1 MLTENSNKKFYCK
14 SCDYYAKRKGDLKK
28 HFNSKKH
35 NASKMLVKN
44 SKFNCDCGKEYVHES
59 SFYRHKTKCKIIL
72 LKNENEKDEKN
83 ENEKNKNEKDEKNKN
98 EKEKNEKEKS
108 DQTIILLNKI
118 MNDNKIMQEKLLNME
133 TLIPNISNTT
143 NNTYTNNNVINV
155 QMFLTENCSDAM
167 SIQNFAKQ
175 LSVTIDDLC
184 KSKKECITQVVLNS
198 LMPLSVSERP
208 FHCTN
213 LNKSEWFIKDENTG
227 WEEDNGE
234 KLIKNAELGIQ
245 KKWLNEFENQY
256 PNWMS
261 NDRLKEKYVEIAG
274 STSCEL
280 PEKIKIKLLKILG
293 TEAMLNRNNIIVN
306 D

>member
-59 SFYRHKTKCKIIL
+59 SFYRHKTKCKISL
-72 LKNENEKDEKN
+72 L
-83 ENEKNKNEKDEKNKN
+83 KN
-98 EKEKNEKEKS
+98 EKEKEEKDEKDNS
-108 DQTIILLNKI
+108 DQTIKLLNKI
-118 MNDNKIMQEKLLNME
+118 MDDNKKLQEKLLNME
-133 TLIPNISNTT
+133 TLIPTISNTT

-167 SIQNFAKQ
+167 TIQNFAKH
-175 LSVTIDDLC
+175 LSVTLDDLC
-184 KSKKECITQVVLNS
+184 KSKKDCITQVVLKS
-198 LMPLSVSERP
+198 LMPLSVNERP

-213 LNKSEWFIKDENTG
+213 LTKSKWFIKDENTG

-234 KLIKNAELGIQ
+234 KLIKNAEMGIQ

-274 STSCEL
+274 STSCKL

>member
-1 MLTENSNKKFYCK
+1 MDDNKK
-14 SCDYYAKRKGDLKK
+14 L
-28 HFNSKKH
+28 
-35 NASKMLVKN
+35 
-44 SKFNCDCGKEYVHES
+44 
-59 SFYRHKTKCKIIL
+59 
-72 LKNENEKDEKN
+72 
-83 ENEKNKNEKDEKNKN
+83 
-98 EKEKNEKEKS
+98 
-108 DQTIILLNKI
+108 
-118 MNDNKIMQEKLLNME
+118 QEKLVNME
-133 TLIPNISNTT
+133 TLIPTISNTT

-167 SIQNFAKQ
+167 TIQNFAKH
-175 LSVTIDDLC
+175 LSVTLDDLC
-184 KSKKECITQVVLNS
+184 KSKKDCITQVVLKS
-198 LMPLSVSERP
+198 LMPLSVNERP

-213 LNKSEWFIKDENTG
+213 LTKSKWFIKDENTG

-234 KLIKNAELGIQ
+234 KLIKNAEMGIQ

-274 STSCEL
+274 STSCKL

>member
-59 SFYRHKTKCKIIL
+59 SFYRHKTKCKISL
-72 LKNENEKDEKN
+72 L
-83 ENEKNKNEKDEKNKN
+83 KN
-98 EKEKNEKEKS
+98 EKEKEEKDEKDNS
-108 DQTIILLNKI
+108 DQTIKLLNKI
-118 MNDNKIMQEKLLNME
+118 MDDNKKLQEKLLNME
-133 TLIPNISNTT
+133 TLIPTISNTT

-167 SIQNFAKQ
+167 TIQNFAKH
-175 LSVTIDDLC
+175 LSVTLDDLC
-184 KSKKECITQVVLNS
+184 KSKKDCITQVVLKS
-198 LMPLSVSERP
+198 LMPLSVNERP

-213 LNKSEWFIKDENTG
+213 LTKSKWFIKDENTG

-234 KLIKNAELGIQ
+234 KLIKNAEMGIQ

-274 STSCEL
+274 STSCKL

-293 TEAMLNRNNIIVN
+293 TEAMLNKNNIIVN

>member
-59 SFYRHKTKCKIIL
+59 SFYRHKTKCKISL
-72 LKNENEKDEKN
+72 L
-83 ENEKNKNEKDEKNKN
+83 KN
-98 EKEKNEKEKS
+98 EKEKEEKDEKDEKDNS
-108 DQTIILLNKI
+108 DQTIKLLNKI
-118 MNDNKIMQEKLLNME
+118 MDDNKKLQEKLLNME
-133 TLIPNISNTT
+133 TLIPTISNTT

-167 SIQNFAKQ
+167 TIQNFAKH
-175 LSVTIDDLC
+175 LSVTLDDLC
-184 KSKKECITQVVLNS
+184 KSKKDCITQVVLKS
-198 LMPLSVSERP
+198 LMPLSVNERP

-213 LNKSEWFIKDENTG
+213 LTKSKWFIKDENTG

-234 KLIKNAELGIQ
+234 KLIKNAEMGIQ

-274 STSCEL
+274 STSCKL

>member
-1 MLTENSNKKFYCK
+1 MLTENSNKKFYCE

-35 NASKMLVKN
+35 NASKLLVKN
-44 SKFNCDCGKEYVHES
+44 SKFKCDCGKEYVHDS

-72 LKNENEKDEKN
+72 LKNE
-83 ENEKNKNEKDEKNKN
+83 
-98 EKEKNEKEKS
+98 KEKNEKEKS
-108 DQTIILLNKI
+108 DQTIT
-118 MNDNKIMQEKLLNME
+118 LLNME
-133 TLIPNISNTT
+133 TLIPNIGNTT
-143 NNTYTNNNVINV
+143 NNNTYTNNNVINV
-155 QMFLTENCSDAM
+155 QMFLTKNCSDAM

-184 KSKKECITQVVLNS
+184 KSKKDCITQVVLKS
-198 LMPLSVSERP
+198 LMPLSVNERP

-293 TEAMLNRNNIIVN
+293 TETMLNKNNIILKN
-306 D
+306 

>member
-59 SFYRHKTKCKIIL
+59 SFYRHKTKCKISL
-72 LKNENEKDEKN
+72 L
-83 ENEKNKNEKDEKNKN
+83 KN
-98 EKEKNEKEKS
+98 EKEKEEKDEKDNS
-108 DQTIILLNKI
+108 DQTIKLLNKI
-118 MNDNKIMQEKLLNME
+118 MDDNKKLQEKLLNME
-133 TLIPNISNTT
+133 TLIPTISNTT

-167 SIQNFAKQ
+167 TIQNFAKH
-175 LSVTIDDLC
+175 LSVTLDDLC
-184 KSKKECITQVVLNS
+184 KSKKDCITQVVLKS
-198 LMPLSVSERP
+198 LMPLSVNERP

-213 LNKSEWFIKDENTG
+213 LTKSKWFIKDENTG

-234 KLIKNAELGIQ
+234 KLIKNAEMGIQ

>member
-1 MLTENSNKKFYCK
+1 MDNSNNKFYCDK
-14 SCDYYAKRKGDLKK
+14 CDYYAKRKGDLKK
-28 HFNSKKH
+28 HFKSKKH

-44 SKFNCDCGKEYVHES
+44 SKFKCECGKEYVHDS
-59 SFYRHKTKCKIIL
+59 SFYRHKIKCKNFL
-72 LKNENEKDEKN
+72 LKNK
-83 ENEKNKNEKDEKNKN
+83 
-98 EKEKNEKEKS
+98 KETS
-108 DQTIILLNKI
+108 DQTLKLLNKI
-118 MNDNKIMQEKLLNME
+118 MDDNKIMQEKLLNIE

-143 NNTYTNNNVINV
+143 YTNSNVINV

-184 KSKKECITQVVLNS
+184 KSKKDCITQVVLKS
-198 LMPLSVSERP
+198 LIPLSVNERP

-245 KKWLNEFENQY
+245 KKWLNEFEKQY

-293 TEAMLNRNNIIVN
+293 TEAKLDKKNLILNN
-306 D
+306 

>member
-59 SFYRHKTKCKIIL
+59 SFYRHKTKCKISL
-72 LKNENEKDEKN
+72 LKNEKEEKDEKDN
-83 ENEKNKNEKDEKNKN
+83 
-98 EKEKNEKEKS
+98 S
-108 DQTIILLNKI
+108 DQTIKLLNKI
-118 MNDNKIMQEKLLNME
+118 MDDNKKLQEKLLNME
-133 TLIPNISNTT
+133 TLIPTISNTT

-167 SIQNFAKQ
+167 TIQNFAKH
-175 LSVTIDDLC
+175 LSVTLDDLC
-184 KSKKECITQVVLNS
+184 KSKKDCITQVVLKS
-198 LMPLSVSERP
+198 LMPLSVNERP

-213 LNKSEWFIKDENTG
+213 LTKSKWFIKDENTG

-234 KLIKNAELGIQ
+234 KLIKNAEMGIQ
-245 KKWLNEFENQY
+245 KKWLNEFESQY

-261 NDRLKEKYVEIAG
+261 NDTQKDKYVQIAG
-274 STSCEL
+274 STSSEL
-280 PEKIKIKLLKILG
+280 PEKIKLKILR
-293 TEAMLNRNNIIVN
+293 ELSAEVPLSKDIIIC
-306 D
+306 

>member
-1 MLTENSNKKFYCK
+1 MLTEKSNKIFYCE

-28 HFNSKKH
+28 HFMSKKH

-44 SKFNCDCGKEYVHES
+44 SKFKCDCGKEYVHDS

-72 LKNENEKDEKN
+72 LKNEKE
-83 ENEKNKNEKDEKNKN
+83 KN
-98 EKEKNEKEKS
+98 EKEKNEKDNS
-108 DQTIILLNKI
+108 DQTIKLLNKI
-118 MNDNKIMQEKLLNME
+118 MDDNKKLQEKLVNME
-133 TLIPNISNTT
+133 TLIPTISNTT

-167 SIQNFAKQ
+167 TIQNFAKH
-175 LSVTIDDLC
+175 LSVTLDDLC
-184 KSKKECITQVVLNS
+184 KSKKDCITQVVLKS
-198 LMPLSVSERP
+198 LMPLSVNERP

-213 LNKSEWFIKDENTG
+213 LTKSKWFIKDEHTG

-306 D
+306 N

>member
-59 SFYRHKTKCKIIL
+59 SFYRHKTKCKISL
-72 LKNENEKDEKN
+72 L
-83 ENEKNKNEKDEKNKN
+83 KN
-98 EKEKNEKEKS
+98 EKEKEEKDEKDNS
-108 DQTIILLNKI
+108 DQTIKLLNKI
-118 MNDNKIMQEKLLNME
+118 MDDNKKLQEKLLNME
-133 TLIPNISNTT
+133 TLIPTISNTT

-167 SIQNFAKQ
+167 TIQNFAKH
-175 LSVTIDDLC
+175 LSVTLDDLC
-184 KSKKECITQVVLNS
+184 KSKKDCITQVVLKS
-198 LMPLSVSERP
+198 LMPLSVNERP

-213 LNKSEWFIKDENTG
+213 LTKSKWFIKDENTG

-234 KLIKNAELGIQ
+234 KLIKNAEMGIQ

-261 NDRLKEKYVEIAG
+261 NDKLKEKYVEIAG
-274 STSCEL
+274 STSCKL

-306 D
+306 G

>member
-59 SFYRHKTKCKIIL
+59 SFYRHKTKCKISL
-72 LKNENEKDEKN
+72 L
-83 ENEKNKNEKDEKNKN
+83 KN
-98 EKEKNEKEKS
+98 EKEKEEKDEKDNS
-108 DQTIILLNKI
+108 DQTIKLLNKI
-118 MNDNKIMQEKLLNME
+118 MDDNKKLQEKLLNME
-133 TLIPNISNTT
+133 TLIPTISNTT

-167 SIQNFAKQ
+167 TIQNFAKH
-175 LSVTIDDLC
+175 LSVTLDDLC
-184 KSKKECITQVVLNS
+184 KSKKDCITQVVLKS
-198 LMPLSVSERP
+198 LMPLSVNERP

-213 LNKSEWFIKDENTG
+213 LTKSKWFIKDENTG

-234 KLIKNAELGIQ
+234 KLIKNAEMGIQ

-306 D
+306 G

>member
-59 SFYRHKTKCKIIL
+59 SFYRHKTKCKISL
-72 LKNENEKDEKN
+72 L
-83 ENEKNKNEKDEKNKN
+83 KN
-98 EKEKNEKEKS
+98 EKEKEEKDEKDNS
-108 DQTIILLNKI
+108 DQTIKLLNKI
-118 MNDNKIMQEKLLNME
+118 MDDNKKLQEKLVNME
-133 TLIPNISNTT
+133 TLLPTISNTT

-167 SIQNFAKQ
+167 TIQNFAKH
-175 LSVTIDDLC
+175 LSVTLDDLC
-184 KSKKECITQVVLNS
+184 KSKKDCITQVVLKS
-198 LMPLSVSERP
+198 LMPLSVNERP

-213 LNKSEWFIKDENTG
+213 LTKSKWFIKDENTG

-234 KLIKNAELGIQ
+234 KLIKNAEMGIQ

-274 STSCEL
+274 STSCKL

-293 TEAMLNRNNIIVN
+293 TEAMLNKNNIIVN
-306 D
+306 N

>member
-59 SFYRHKTKCKIIL
+59 SFYRHKTKCKISL
-72 LKNENEKDEKN
+72 L
-83 ENEKNKNEKDEKNKN
+83 KN
-98 EKEKNEKEKS
+98 EKEKEEKDEKDNS
-108 DQTIILLNKI
+108 DQTIKLLNKI
-118 MNDNKIMQEKLLNME
+118 MDDNKKLQEKLLNME
-133 TLIPNISNTT
+133 TLIPTISNTT

-167 SIQNFAKQ
+167 TIQNFAKH
-175 LSVTIDDLC
+175 LSVTLDDLC
-184 KSKKECITQVVLNS
+184 KSKKDCITQVVLKS
-198 LMPLSVSERP
+198 LMPLSVNERP

-213 LNKSEWFIKDENTG
+213 LTKSKWFIKDENTG

-234 KLIKNAELGIQ
+234 KLIKNAEMGIQ

-261 NDRLKEKYVEIAG
+261 NDKLKEKYVEIAG

>member
-1 MLTENSNKKFYCK
+1 MLVDNSNNKFYCDK
-14 SCDYYAKRKGDLKK
+14 CDYYAKRKGDLKK
-28 HFNSKKH
+28 HFKSKKH

-44 SKFNCDCGKEYVHES
+44 SKFKCECGKEYVHDS
-59 SFYRHKTKCKIIL
+59 SFYRHKMKCKNFL
-72 LKNENEKDEKN
+72 LKNK
-83 ENEKNKNEKDEKNKN
+83 
-98 EKEKNEKEKS
+98 KETS
-108 DQTIILLNKI
+108 DQTLKLLNKI
-118 MNDNKIMQEKLLNME
+118 MDDNKIMQEKLLNIE

-143 NNTYTNNNVINV
+143 YTNSNVINV

-184 KSKKECITQVVLNS
+184 KSKKDCITQVVLKS
-198 LMPLSVSERP
+198 LIPLSVNERP

-245 KKWLNEFENQY
+245 KKWLNEFEKQY

-293 TEAMLNRNNIIVN
+293 TEAKLDKKNLILNN
-306 D
+306 

>member
-14 SCDYYAKRKGDLKK
+14 SCDYYANRKGDLKK

-59 SFYRHKTKCKIIL
+59 SFYRHKTKCKISL
-72 LKNENEKDEKN
+72 L
-83 ENEKNKNEKDEKNKN
+83 KN
-98 EKEKNEKEKS
+98 EKEKEEKDEKDNS
-108 DQTIILLNKI
+108 DQTIKLLNKI
-118 MNDNKIMQEKLLNME
+118 MDDNKKLQEKLLNME
-133 TLIPNISNTT
+133 TLIPTISNTT

-167 SIQNFAKQ
+167 TIQNFAKH
-175 LSVTIDDLC
+175 LSVTLDDLC
-184 KSKKECITQVVLNS
+184 KSKKDCITQVVLKS
-198 LMPLSVSERP
+198 LMPLSVNERP

-213 LNKSEWFIKDENTG
+213 LTKSKWFIKDENTG

-234 KLIKNAELGIQ
+234 KLIKNAEMGIQ

-306 D
+306 G

>member
-59 SFYRHKTKCKIIL
+59 SFYRHKTKCKISL
-72 LKNENEKDEKN
+72 L
-83 ENEKNKNEKDEKNKN
+83 KN
-98 EKEKNEKEKS
+98 EKEKEEKDEKDNS
-108 DQTIILLNKI
+108 DQTIKLLNKI
-118 MNDNKIMQEKLLNME
+118 MDDNKKLQEKLLNME
-133 TLIPNISNTT
+133 TLIPTISNTT

-167 SIQNFAKQ
+167 TIQNFAKH
-175 LSVTIDDLC
+175 LSVTLDDLC
-184 KSKKECITQVVLNS
+184 KSKKDCITQVVLKS
-198 LMPLSVSERP
+198 LMPLSVNERP

-213 LNKSEWFIKDENTG
+213 LTKSKWFIKDENTG

>member
-1 MLTENSNKKFYCK
+1 MENSNNKFYCDK
-14 SCDYYAKRKGDLKK
+14 CDYYAKRKGDLKK
-28 HFNSKKH
+28 HFKSKKH

-44 SKFNCDCGKEYVHES
+44 SKFKCECGKEYVHDS
-59 SFYRHKTKCKIIL
+59 SFYRHKIKCKNIL
-72 LKNENEKDEKN
+72 LKNK
-83 ENEKNKNEKDEKNKN
+83 
-98 EKEKNEKEKS
+98 KETS
-108 DQTIILLNKI
+108 DQTLKLLNKI
-118 MNDNKIMQEKLLNME
+118 MDDNKIMQEKLLNIE

-143 NNTYTNNNVINV
+143 YTNSNVINV

-184 KSKKECITQVVLNS
+184 KSKKDCITQVVLKS
-198 LMPLSVSERP
+198 LIPLSVNERP

-245 KKWLNEFENQY
+245 KKWLNEFEKQY

-293 TEAMLNRNNIIVN
+293 TEAKLDKKNLILNN
-306 D
+306 

>member
-59 SFYRHKTKCKIIL
+59 SFYRHKTKCKISL
-72 LKNENEKDEKN
+72 L
-83 ENEKNKNEKDEKNKN
+83 KN
-98 EKEKNEKEKS
+98 EKEKEEKDEKDNS
-108 DQTIILLNKI
+108 DQTIKLLNKI
-118 MNDNKIMQEKLLNME
+118 MDDNKKLQEKLLNME
-133 TLIPNISNTT
+133 TLIPTISNTT

-167 SIQNFAKQ
+167 TIQNFAKH
-175 LSVTIDDLC
+175 LSVTLDDLC
-184 KSKKECITQVVLNS
+184 KSKKDCITQVVLKS
-198 LMPLSVSERP
+198 LMPLSVNERP

-213 LNKSEWFIKDENTG
+213 LTKSKWFIKDENTG

-234 KLIKNAELGIQ
+234 KLIKNAEMGIQ

-274 STSCEL
+274 STSCKL

-293 TEAMLNRNNIIVN
+293 TEAMLNKNNIIVN
-306 D
+306 N

>member
-59 SFYRHKTKCKIIL
+59 SFYRHKTKCKISL
-72 LKNENEKDEKN
+72 L
-83 ENEKNKNEKDEKNKN
+83 KN
-98 EKEKNEKEKS
+98 EKEKDEKDEKDNS
-108 DQTIILLNKI
+108 DQTIKLLNKI
-118 MNDNKIMQEKLLNME
+118 MDDNKKLQEKLLNME
-133 TLIPNISNTT
+133 TLIPTISNTT

-167 SIQNFAKQ
+167 TIQNFAKH
-175 LSVTIDDLC
+175 LSVTLDDLC
-184 KSKKECITQVVLNS
+184 KSKKDCITQVVLKS
-198 LMPLSVSERP
+198 LMPLSVNERP

-213 LNKSEWFIKDENTG
+213 LTKSKWFIKDENTG

-234 KLIKNAELGIQ
+234 KLIKNAEMGIQ

-274 STSCEL
+274 STSCKL

>member
-59 SFYRHKTKCKIIL
+59 SFYRHKTKCKISL
-72 LKNENEKDEKN
+72 L
-83 ENEKNKNEKDEKNKN
+83 KN
-98 EKEKNEKEKS
+98 EKEKEEKDEKDNS
-108 DQTIILLNKI
+108 DQTIKLLNKI
-118 MNDNKIMQEKLLNME
+118 MDDNKKLQEKLLNME
-133 TLIPNISNTT
+133 TLIPTISNTT

-167 SIQNFAKQ
+167 TIQNFAKH
-175 LSVTIDDLC
+175 LSVTLDDLC
-184 KSKKECITQVVLNS
+184 KSKKDCITQVVLKS
-198 LMPLSVSERP
+198 LMPLSVNERP

-213 LNKSEWFIKDENTG
+213 LTKSKWFIKDENTG

-274 STSCEL
+274 STSCKL

>member
-1 MLTENSNKKFYCK
+1 MLVDNSNNKFYCDK
-14 SCDYYAKRKGDLKK
+14 CDYYAKRKGDLKK
-28 HFNSKKH
+28 HFKSKKH

-44 SKFNCDCGKEYVHES
+44 SKFKCECGKEYVHDS
-59 SFYRHKTKCKIIL
+59 SFYRHKIKCKNFL
-72 LKNENEKDEKN
+72 LKNK
-83 ENEKNKNEKDEKNKN
+83 
-98 EKEKNEKEKS
+98 KETS
-108 DQTIILLNKI
+108 DQTLKLLNKI
-118 MNDNKIMQEKLLNME
+118 MDDNKIMQEKLLNIE

-143 NNTYTNNNVINV
+143 YTNSNVINV

-184 KSKKECITQVVLNS
+184 KSKKDCITQVVLKS
-198 LMPLSVSERP
+198 LIPLSVNERP

-245 KKWLNEFENQY
+245 KKWLNEFEKQY

-293 TEAMLNRNNIIVN
+293 TEAKLDKKNLILNN
-306 D
+306 

>member
-59 SFYRHKTKCKIIL
+59 SFYRHKTKCKISL
-72 LKNENEKDEKN
+72 L
-83 ENEKNKNEKDEKNKN
+83 KN
-98 EKEKNEKEKS
+98 EKEKEEKDEKDNS
-108 DQTIILLNKI
+108 DQTIKLLNKI
-118 MNDNKIMQEKLLNME
+118 MDDNKKLQEKLLNME
-133 TLIPNISNTT
+133 TLIPTISNTT

-167 SIQNFAKQ
+167 TIQNFAKH
-175 LSVTIDDLC
+175 LSVTLDDLC
-184 KSKKECITQVVLNS
+184 KSKKDCITQVVLKS
-198 LMPLSVSERP
+198 LMPLSVNERP

-213 LNKSEWFIKDENTG
+213 LTKSKWFIKDENTG

-234 KLIKNAELGIQ
+234 KLIKNAEMGIQ

-261 NDRLKEKYVEIAG
+261 NDKLKEKYVEIAG

-306 D
+306 G

>member
-59 SFYRHKTKCKIIL
+59 SFYRHKTKCKISL
-72 LKNENEKDEKN
+72 L
-83 ENEKNKNEKDEKNKN
+83 KN
-98 EKEKNEKEKS
+98 EKEKEEKDEKDNS
-108 DQTIILLNKI
+108 DQTIKLLNKI
-118 MNDNKIMQEKLLNME
+118 MDDNKKLQEKLLNME
-133 TLIPNISNTT
+133 TLIPTISNTT

-167 SIQNFAKQ
+167 TIQNFAKH
-175 LSVTIDDLC
+175 LSVTLDDLC
-184 KSKKECITQVVLNS
+184 KSKKDCITQVVLKS
-198 LMPLSVSERP
+198 LMPLSVNERP

-213 LNKSEWFIKDENTG
+213 LTKSKWFIKDENTG

-306 D
+306 G

>member
-1 MLTENSNKKFYCK
+1 MLTKNSNQKYYCVN
-14 SCDYYAKRKGDLKK
+14 CDYYAKRKGDLKK

-35 NASKMLVKN
+35 NANFMLTEN
-44 SKFNCDCGKEYVHES
+44 SKYICDCGKVYIHKS
-59 SFYRHKTKCKIIL
+59 SFSRHKTKCKIIL
-72 LKNENEKDEKN
+72 LKNENEKNEKN
-83 ENEKNKNEKDEKNKN
+83 ENENEKDEKN
-98 EKEKNEKEKS
+98 EKNNS
-108 DQTIILLNKI
+108 DQTIKLLNKI
-118 MNDNKIMQEKLLNME
+118 MDDNKKLQEKLVNME
-133 TLIPNISNTT
+133 TLIPTISNTT

-167 SIQNFAKQ
+167 TIQNFAKH
-175 LSVTIDDLC
+175 LSVTLDDLC
-184 KSKKECITQVVLNS
+184 KSKKDCITQVVLKS
-198 LMPLSVSERP
+198 LMPLSVNERP

-213 LNKSEWFIKDENTG
+213 LTKSKWFIKDENTG

-234 KLIKNAELGIQ
+234 KLIKNAEMGIQ

-274 STSCEL
+274 STSCKL

-293 TEAMLNRNNIIVN
+293 TEAMLNKNNIIVN
-306 D
+306 N

>member
-59 SFYRHKTKCKIIL
+59 SFYRHKTKCKISL
-72 LKNENEKDEKN
+72 L
-83 ENEKNKNEKDEKNKN
+83 KN
-98 EKEKNEKEKS
+98 EKEKEEKDEKDNS
-108 DQTIILLNKI
+108 DQTIKLLNKI
-118 MNDNKIMQEKLLNME
+118 MDDNKKLQEKLVNME
-133 TLIPNISNTT
+133 TLLPTISNTT

-167 SIQNFAKQ
+167 TIQNFAKH
-175 LSVTIDDLC
+175 LSVTLDDLC
-184 KSKKECITQVVLNS
+184 KSKKDCITQVVLKS
-198 LMPLSVSERP
+198 LMPLSVNERP

-213 LNKSEWFIKDENTG
+213 LTKSKWFIKDENTG

-274 STSCEL
+274 STSCKL

>member
-59 SFYRHKTKCKIIL
+59 SFYRHKTKCKISL
-72 LKNENEKDEKN
+72 L
-83 ENEKNKNEKDEKNKN
+83 KN
-98 EKEKNEKEKS
+98 EKEKEEKDEKDNS
-108 DQTIILLNKI
+108 DQTIKLLNKI
-118 MNDNKIMQEKLLNME
+118 MDDNKKLQEKLVNME
-133 TLIPNISNTT
+133 TLLPTISNTT

-167 SIQNFAKQ
+167 TIQNFAKH
-175 LSVTIDDLC
+175 LSVTLDDLC
-184 KSKKECITQVVLNS
+184 KSKKDCITQVVLKS
-198 LMPLSVSERP
+198 LMPLSVNERP

-213 LNKSEWFIKDENTG
+213 LTKSKWFIKDENTG

-293 TEAMLNRNNIIVN
+293 TEAMLNKNNIIVN
-306 D
+306 N

>member
-1 MLTENSNKKFYCK
+1 MLTKNSNKKFYCE

-35 NASKMLVKN
+35 NANFMLTKN
-44 SKFNCDCGKEYVHES
+44 SKYICDCGKEYIHKS
-59 SFYRHKTKCKIIL
+59 SFSRHKTKCKIIL
-72 LKNENEKDEKN
+72 LKNEK
-83 ENEKNKNEKDEKNKN
+83 
-98 EKEKNEKEKS
+98 EKENEKEKS
-108 DQTIILLNKI
+108 DQTITLLNKI

-133 TLIPNISNTT
+133 TLIPNIGNTT
-143 NNTYTNNNVINV
+143 NNTTYTNNNVINV

-184 KSKKECITQVVLNS
+184 KSKKDCITQVVLKS

-261 NDRLKEKYVEIAG
+261 NERLKEKYVEIAG
-274 STSCEL
+274 STSCKL

-306 D
+306 N

>member
-1 MLTENSNKKFYCK
+1 MLMDNSNNKFYCDK
-14 SCDYYAKRKGDLKK
+14 CDYYAKRKGDLKK
-28 HFNSKKH
+28 HFKSKKH

-44 SKFNCDCGKEYVHES
+44 SKFKCECGKEYVHDS
-59 SFYRHKTKCKIIL
+59 SFYRHKIKCKNFL
-72 LKNENEKDEKN
+72 LKNK
-83 ENEKNKNEKDEKNKN
+83 
-98 EKEKNEKEKS
+98 KETS
-108 DQTIILLNKI
+108 DQTLKLLNKI
-118 MNDNKIMQEKLLNME
+118 MDDNKIMQEKLLNIE

-143 NNTYTNNNVINV
+143 YTNSNVINV

-184 KSKKECITQVVLNS
+184 KSKKDCITQVVLKS
-198 LMPLSVSERP
+198 LIPLSVNERP

-245 KKWLNEFENQY
+245 KKWLNEFEKQY

-293 TEAMLNRNNIIVN
+293 TEAKLDKKNLILNN
-306 D
+306 

>member
-14 SCDYYAKRKGDLKK
+14 SCHYYAKRKGDLKK

-59 SFYRHKTKCKIIL
+59 SFYRHKTKCKISL
-72 LKNENEKDEKN
+72 L
-83 ENEKNKNEKDEKNKN
+83 KN
-98 EKEKNEKEKS
+98 EKEKEEKDEKDNS
-108 DQTIILLNKI
+108 DQTIKLLNKI
-118 MNDNKIMQEKLLNME
+118 MDDNKKLQEKLVNME
-133 TLIPNISNTT
+133 TLIPTISNTT

-167 SIQNFAKQ
+167 TIQNFAKH
-175 LSVTIDDLC
+175 LSVTLDDLC
-184 KSKKECITQVVLNS
+184 KSKKDCITQVVLKS
-198 LMPLSVSERP
+198 LMPLSVNERP

-213 LNKSEWFIKDENTG
+213 LTKSKWFIKDENTG

-234 KLIKNAELGIQ
+234 KLIKNAEMGIQ

-274 STSCEL
+274 STSCKL